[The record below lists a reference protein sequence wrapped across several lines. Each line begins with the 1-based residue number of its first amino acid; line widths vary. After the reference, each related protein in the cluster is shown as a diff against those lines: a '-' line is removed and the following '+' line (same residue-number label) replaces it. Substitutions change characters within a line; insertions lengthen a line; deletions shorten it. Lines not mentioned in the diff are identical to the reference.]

1 VRDVAEYHL
10 RTPISEKAVRRLRV
24 KDIVFITGEIF
35 TARDAA
41 HRRALAYH
49 AAGRE
54 LPITMEGKP
63 LFHCGPLVREADGTY
78 EVVAAGPTTSMRME
92 MFEDAFIDAFRVPV
106 IIGKG
111 GMGSRTRDALEKF
124 GAVYC
129 AFPGGAGALA
139 AKAVHEVKA
148 VEWLDLGM
156 PEAMW
161 ILDVKALGPLTVAMD
176 AHGNSLYA
184 EVGTQ
189 IEKNKERIDN
199 MIQVGTT
206 KTIT

>member
-1 VRDVAEYHL
+1 MAEYRL
-10 RTPISEKAVRRLRV
+10 RTPIAEKTVRRLGV
-24 KDIVFITGEIF
+24 KDRVFITGEIF

-41 HRRALAYH
+41 HRRALEYY

-63 LFHCGPLVREADGTY
+63 LYHCGPLVRDVDGRY
-78 EVVAAGPTTSMRME
+78 EVVSAGPTTSMRME
-92 MFEDAFIDAFRVPV
+92 MFEDAFLDAFHVPV

-111 GMGSRTRDALEKF
+111 GMGSRTRDALEKC

-129 AFPGGAGALA
+129 AFPGGAGAFA
-139 AKAVHEVKA
+139 AKAVHKVKA
-148 VEWLDLGM
+148 VKWVDLGI

-161 ILDVKALGPLTVAMD
+161 ILEVKALGPLTVAMD

-184 EVGTQ
+184 ALAPQ
-189 IEKNKERIDN
+189 IEKNRNRVYKL
-199 MIQVGTT
+199 IQDGTT
-206 KTIT
+206 TTIP